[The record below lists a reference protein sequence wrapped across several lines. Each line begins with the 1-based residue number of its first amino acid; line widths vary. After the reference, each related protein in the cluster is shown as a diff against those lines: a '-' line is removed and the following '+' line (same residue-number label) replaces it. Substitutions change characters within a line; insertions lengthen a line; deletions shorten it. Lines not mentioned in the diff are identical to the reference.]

1 MRCGSCCRVCL
12 SGTLQ
17 VGRRGWRILL
27 GGKLGRHP
35 RLGTELAGIYRR
47 EGVLAAADCCIGFYL
62 RNARAGERLG
72 DLLQRLGDG
81 ELTACIRERAAAS
94 RPTNR
99 SAPRPDPPRP
109 GVGEGSALPFDGSAV
124 INRYTGRGG
133 LYVGFH

>member
-35 RLGTELAGIYRR
+35 RLGAELGGIFSR
-47 EGVLAAADCCIGFYL
+47 EGVLAAADCCIGYYL

-72 DLLQRLGDG
+72 DLLQRVGDA
-81 ELTACIRERAAAS
+81 ELTACIRERAPLAA
-94 RPTNR
+94 TNR
-99 SAPRPDPPRP
+99 TAVPPRS
-109 GVGEGSALPFDGSAV
+109 SAARRRRRSA
-124 INRYTGRGG
+124 
-133 LYVGFH
+133 